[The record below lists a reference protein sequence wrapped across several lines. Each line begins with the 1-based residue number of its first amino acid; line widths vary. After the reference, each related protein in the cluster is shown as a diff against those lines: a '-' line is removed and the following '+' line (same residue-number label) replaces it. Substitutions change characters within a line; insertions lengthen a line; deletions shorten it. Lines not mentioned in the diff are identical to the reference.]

1 MGATEDVVAE
11 GGTATELLVGNDDTG
26 VDDVGVGVLSSG
38 GVVDVLGRG
47 AGSVADS
54 TKAPGGT

>member
-38 GVVDVLGRG
+38 GVVEVLGRG
-47 AGSVADS
+47 A
-54 TKAPGGT
+54 